1 MKPITQGQRY
11 ASFLLVFLLFLF
23 TVITLSREHE
33 RGNPNVLVPAFLATA
48 TGVFMAFRF
57 LKEWSIPLGLMAG
70 LILRLSTL
78 GTTPA
83 LSNDYHR
90 FLWDAELQISG
101 THRVFEKTPTEIM
114 SSNESFAFDHR
125 ELFAKMNS
133 PDYYSV
139 YPPFNQVF
147 FRLAAGAPDPM
158 LFFQLLMLAGDLV
171 VFLLLLQWLKKL
183 NLQPGYALIYFL
195 HPMTVLEHGANFHF
209 EGIMWA
215 FLLGAFWMMEKQK
228 WNSAGILLGLAFGIK
243 IVPILLLPL
252 LPTWIGW
259 KRSIQVGIISGLLF
273 CGSFFFM
280 MEASDL
286 PNFLSSVLLYF
297 NAFEFNASLYYLV
310 NGMSTAV
317 ARFNTIAYITP
328 LLQLLVFGA
337 VFYLAIRKKN
347 ISTSTFILHVSL
359 LFFVYYLCASTVHPW
374 YLMSVFIPSLMLG
387 LRFGAVWLTLSMLSY
402 FFYYFWGMGTL
413 LTLILFA
420 EYFLL
425 AMLVLQERKAIRA
438 YW

>member
-1 MKPITQGQRY
+1 MKLPAHLQRY

-33 RGNPNVLVPAFLATA
+33 RGDPNILVPAFLATA
-48 TGVFMAFRF
+48 TGVFMAFLF
-57 LKEWSIPLGLMAG
+57 LKEWSVPLGLSAG
-70 LILRLSTL
+70 LVLRLSTL
-78 GTTPA
+78 GTPPE

-90 FLWDAELQISG
+90 FLWDAELQLSG
-101 THRVFEKTPTEIM
+101 EYRVFEKTPTEIM
-114 SSNESFAFDHR
+114 SDNGTFAHQHH

-133 PDYYSV
+133 PDYHSV
-139 YPPFNQVF
+139 YPPFNQLF

-183 NLQPGYALIYFL
+183 NLHPGYALIYFL

-243 IVPILLLPL
+243 MIPILLLPL
-252 LPTWIGW
+252 LPAWIGW
-259 KRSIQVGIISGLLF
+259 KRSIHVGIISGLLF
-273 CGSFFFM
+273 CGSFCFM

-286 PNFLSSVLLYF
+286 PNFLSSVQLYF
-297 NAFEFNASLYYLV
+297 NAFEFNASLYYLF
-310 NGMSTAV
+310 NGIATRIAG
-317 ARFNTIAYITP
+317 FNTIDYVVP
-328 LLQLLVFGA
+328 FLQLLVLGT
-337 VFYLAIRKKN
+337 VFYLAFRKKN
-347 ISTSTFILHVSL
+347 ISTTTFILHVAL
-359 LFFVYYLCASTVHPW
+359 LFLVYYLCASTVHPW

-387 LRFGAVWLTLSMLSY
+387 LRFGAVGLTLSMLSY
-402 FFYYFWGMGTL
+402 FCYYFWGMGTL
-413 LTLILFA
+413 LTLLLCV

-425 AMLVLQERKAIRA
+425 ALLLWQERQAIRA